1 MGWLKKLKKRFKKA
15 TTIKVGKN
23 SLLGKVTK
31 AAEKGISNVAK
42 ETGKGTLQTM
52 AAVKKAAVDTGREGL
67 VGTGNVVAE
76 TGRGTGVKEIE
87 KAGKNVTRETRKGA
101 DPILGGL
108 YDIGANF
115 VSAGGVGAAQTAASA
130 LSKGDLKALTSSE
143 GLQDIAMQA
152 AASKL
157 GIDPNLVKTGLAA
170 TKGDLKG
177 AALSGLS
184 SLGGFDPKQLQ
195 MASTGVSALTGDKKG
210 VASGLASQFGAS
222 DSAAN
227 MLGSVAGGDIKGA
240 LLGKL
245 AGATG
250 LDQKMLE
257 NVSKGKFD
265 PMQLAAA
272 GGLDSS
278 SLLGGAADKLGISSF
293 TKSPEAQAALDIGKS
308 AGRVVS
314 SADAYVDDAQ
324 NRALDA
330 KKSAQSAYEVAKGDS
345 FNAIAKKM
353 GVTPEQLKAA
363 NPQIRDVNKIAAGAS
378 LNIPGTVNQAVDGAR
393 QNVTDKYLKDA
404 QGRTM
409 YGANNAPIANPNF
422 SSEAYDRAQAQRADL
437 AEDAAAYA
445 PGQQLGEEKW
455 TMDRVLGNI
464 KREGGKALDTI
475 KTGAGAVGGAIGGAL
490 SSAKDFAA
498 ENKGALGVAADA
510 AAAYGGYRAG
520 QEAFGRVEDLTE
532 QQLRD
537 VQAQGKT
544 FEGISYD
551 PERYKQQRQFLQGS
565 IAGGGRSALTRQL
578 AIESDREAGA
588 AEAAARTTALQ
599 KAAELTG
606 GAGLG
611 VGTMLQSSFSG
622 AATGAGMRGKAG
634 LERATTAEK
643 QYREDIEKMSRLS
656 TQQTAEEAELARQQ
670 GTFGLDKTRQVGGVR
685 GQLGN
690 IEVGRAEALQN
701 LYSSGADMA
710 KKALSLTPSQQ
721 EKATADAD
729 AKYQADMR
737 EAQLTKARNEAE
749 MTQPTTQ
756 APPPLAPEK
765 VAAAQRVSQGTPKMQ
780 PTIPTAQPKTATQKM
795 NETYTGPMARPQPNA
810 QPQNPMQQM
819 TSQLG
824 QFAQGAMANPQQAA
838 QTVQKKVEEV
848 KKDPLKAATGLFN
861 QWTGK

>member
-1 MGWLKKLKKRFKKA
+1 MKIKIKKPKIKLKAPKI
-15 TTIKVGKN
+15 TVGKD
-23 SLLGKVTK
+23 LGAKNIGK
-31 AAEKGISNVAK
+31 AASSAVSSVGKMTGDAAKIAESSLKAQGKLLTGDFKGAGKEALQGFTSASNIAGEV
-42 ETGKGTLQTM
+42 GGN
-52 AAVKKAAVDTGREGL
+52 VGGL
-67 VGTGNVVAE
+67 VGDRKTGDIA
-76 TGRGTGVKEIE
+76 GRI
-87 KAGKNVTRETRKGA
+87 AA
-101 DPILGGL
+101 DV
-108 YDIGANF
+108 GANAI
-115 VSAGGVGAAQTAASA
+115 SAGGYGLAKTAAQGLASGGIGG
-130 LSKGDLKALTSSE
+130 LISSK
-143 GLQDIAMQA
+143 GLQDALVSG
-152 AASKL
+152 AASYA
-157 GIDPNLVKTGLAA
+157 GVDPSLIKAGLSA
-170 TKGDLKG
+170 TQGDIKG

-210 VASGLASQFGAS
+210 LASGLASQFGAS
-222 DSAAN
+222 DSAAS
-227 MLGSVAGGDIKGA
+227 MLGSAAGGDIKGA

-293 TKSPEAQAALDIGKS
+293 TKSPEAQEMINMGKS
-308 AGRVVS
+308 AGRSLASVEKNI
-314 SADAYVDDAQ
+314 Q
-324 NRALDA
+324 EA
-330 KKSAQSAYEVAKGDS
+330 KSTAENTYKIAKGDS

-363 NPQIRDVNKIAAGAS
+363 NPQIKDINKIASGAN
-378 LNIPGTVNQAVDGAR
+378 LNIPKAASQAVEGAR

-404 QGRTM
+404 QGRTI

-422 SSEAYDRAQAQRADL
+422 SAEEYDKAQAQRADL
-437 AEDAAAYA
+437 AEDAATYV
-445 PGQQLGEEKW
+445 PGKQLGEEKW

-498 ENKGALGVAADA
+498 ENKGALGLAADA

-520 QEAFGRVEDLTE
+520 QEASEKVEDLSK

-537 VQAQGKT
+537 LQAQGKT
-544 FEGISYD
+544 FEGITYD
-551 PERYKQQRQFLQGS
+551 PERYKQQRQFLQES

-578 AIESDREAGA
+578 AAESDREAGA
-588 AEAAARTTALQ
+588 AEAAARGAALQ
-599 KAAELTG
+599 KAAEIGG

-611 VGTMLQSSFSG
+611 LGSMLQSSFSG
-622 AATGAGMRGKAG
+622 AATGAGIRGKAG
-634 LERATTAEK
+634 LERATTAER
-643 QYREDIEKMSRLS
+643 QYREDLEKMGKLS
-656 TQQTAEEAELARQQ
+656 SQQTSEEADLARQQ
-670 GTFGLDKTRQVGGVR
+670 GTFGLDKTRAVGGVR
-685 GQLGN
+685 GELGN
-690 IEVGRAEALQN
+690 IELARGTALQS

-710 KKALSLTPSQQ
+710 KQALSLTQSQQ
-721 EKATADAD
+721 EKANADAN

-737 EAQLTKARNEAE
+737 EAQLAKARNEAG
-749 MTQPTTQ
+749 MNQPATQT
-756 APPPLAPEK
+756 PPPPAPEK
-765 VAAAQRVSQGTPKMQ
+765 TAAAQRLSQGTQTVQTTTPA
-780 PTIPTAQPKTATQKM
+780 TQPKNVTDKFNQ
-795 NETYTGPMARPQPNA
+795 TYSGPMARPQPNA

-819 TSQLG
+819 TSQIG
-824 QFAQGAMANPQQAA
+824 KFSQGAVTNPQQAA

-861 QWTGK
+861 QWMGK

>member
-1 MGWLKKLKKRFKKA
+1 MGWLKKLKKKLKKA
-15 TTIKVGKN
+15 VKINTPKITIGKDLGMKNIGKAASSAVSSVGKTTGDALKIAE
-23 SLLGKVTK
+23 SGLKAQGKLLTGDF
-31 AAEKGISNVAK
+31 KGAGK
-42 ETGKGTLQTM
+42 ETLQGFTS
-52 AAVKKAAVDTGREGL
+52 AGNIAGEIGGNVGGL
-67 VGTGNVVAE
+67 VGDRKTGDIA
-76 TGRGTGVKEIE
+76 GRI
-87 KAGKNVTRETRKGA
+87 AA
-101 DPILGGL
+101 DV
-108 YDIGANF
+108 GANAITGGGYGLAKTAAQGL
-115 VSAGGVGAAQTAASA
+115 SSGGVGGLLS
-130 LSKGDLKALTSSE
+130 SKGLQEAAL
-143 GLQDIAMQA
+143 GA
-152 AASKL
+152 AGSYA
-157 GIDPNLVKTGLAA
+157 GIDPNLIKTGLAA
-170 TKGDLKG
+170 AGGDIKG

-210 VASGLASQFGAS
+210 LASGLASQFGAS

-293 TKSPEAQAALDIGKS
+293 TKSPEAQEMINMGKS
-308 AGRVVS
+308 AGRSLASVEKNI
-314 SADAYVDDAQ
+314 Q
-324 NRALDA
+324 EA
-330 KKSAQSAYEVAKGDS
+330 KSTAEDTYKIAKGDS

-363 NPQIRDVNKIAAGAS
+363 NPQIKDINKIASGAN
-378 LNIPGTVNQAVDGAR
+378 LNIPKAASQAVEGAR

-404 QGRTM
+404 QGRTI

-422 SSEAYDRAQAQRADL
+422 SAEEYDKAQAQRADL
-437 AEDAAAYA
+437 AEDAAAYV

-498 ENKGALGVAADA
+498 ENKGALGLAADA

-520 QEAFGRVEDLTE
+520 QEASEKVEDLSK

-537 VQAQGKT
+537 LQAQGKA
-544 FEGISYD
+544 FEGITYD
-551 PERYKQQRQFLQGS
+551 PERYKQQRQFLQES
-565 IAGGGRSALTRQL
+565 ISGGGRSALTRQL
-578 AIESDREAGA
+578 AAESDREAGA
-588 AEAAARTTALQ
+588 AEAAARGAALQ
-599 KAAELTG
+599 KAAEIGG

-611 VGTMLQSSFSG
+611 LGSMLQSSFSG
-622 AATGAGMRGKAG
+622 AATGAGIRGKAG
-634 LERATTAEK
+634 LERATTAER
-643 QYREDIEKMSRLS
+643 QYREDLEKMGKLS
-656 TQQTAEEAELARQQ
+656 TQQTSEEADLARQQ
-670 GTFGLDKTRQVGGVR
+670 GIFGLDKTRAVGGVR
-685 GQLGN
+685 GELGN
-690 IEVGRAEALQN
+690 IEMGRGAALQN

-710 KKALSLTPSQQ
+710 KQALSLTQSQQ
-721 EKATADAD
+721 EKANADAN

-737 EAQLTKARNEAE
+737 EAQLAKARNEAG
-749 MTQPTTQ
+749 MNQPTTQ
-756 APPPLAPEK
+756 TPPPPAPEK
-765 VAAAQRVSQGTPKMQ
+765 TAAAQKLSQGTQTVQTTTPA
-780 PTIPTAQPKTATQKM
+780 TQPKNVTDKFNQ
-795 NETYTGPMARPQPNA
+795 TYSGPMARPQPNA

-838 QTVQKKVEEV
+838 QTVQNKVEEV